1 MRRAGGIK
9 PVYKSRAAST
19 LNQGLE
25 SLSQEIVVITINYYD
40 LPLESGGFGAS
51 KMIITLNNTSRLF
64 PSYPLPLSRRI
75 SPLLIFAL
83 PLSPSCSLR
92 TVDYYHLLSSSACLY
107 SSWIYSPPDAHF
119 GAYSSDTYTQS
130 SDYLRSRLSI
140 EFHPASCSC
149 PSQARSKRSHHSQ
162 NPYHIVNIIQ

>member
-1 MRRAGGIK
+1 MPRRLKRAALLNCTQMRRAGGIK

-19 LNQGLE
+19 LIQGLE

-40 LPLESGGFGAS
+40 LPLESGGIGAS

-83 PLSPSCSLR
+83 PLSQ
-92 TVDYYHLLSSSACLY
+92 V
-107 SSWIYSPPDAHF
+107 
-119 GAYSSDTYTQS
+119 
-130 SDYLRSRLSI
+130 
-140 EFHPASCSC
+140 
-149 PSQARSKRSHHSQ
+149 ARSVPWTITISCHPQLVCTRLGSIHHRTRTSGPIHQ
-162 NPYHIVNIIQ
+162 THNTKLRLFAKLTRY